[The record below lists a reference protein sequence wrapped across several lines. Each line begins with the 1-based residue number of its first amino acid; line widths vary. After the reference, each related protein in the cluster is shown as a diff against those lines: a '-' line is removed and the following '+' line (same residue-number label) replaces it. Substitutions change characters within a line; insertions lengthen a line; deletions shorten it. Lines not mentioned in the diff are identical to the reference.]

1 MEHKK
6 MSKILKILSCMEYG
20 LIFLVLFAL
29 VSYTFSGPIMLLFL
43 YALGIL
49 SGYLGMTLP
58 IQDLFMSLRNFFLR
72 GEAQ

>member
-6 MSKILKILSCMEYG
+6 MSRILKILSCVEYG
-20 LIFLVLFAL
+20 LIFLVLFSLISKA
-29 VSYTFSGPIMLLFL
+29 FSGPFMLLFL

-58 IQDLFMSLRNFFLR
+58 IPDLVMRTRNFFLR
-72 GEAQ
+72 GKAQ